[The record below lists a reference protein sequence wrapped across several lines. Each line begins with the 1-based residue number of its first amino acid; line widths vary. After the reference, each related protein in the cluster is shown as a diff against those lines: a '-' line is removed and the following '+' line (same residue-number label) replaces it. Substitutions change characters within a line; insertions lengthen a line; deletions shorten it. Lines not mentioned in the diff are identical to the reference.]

1 MSKTRA
7 VAVQRG
13 QLCLPESVA
22 NHMYP
27 VQRLLNTR
35 ATVLMEGRS
44 PLAHCLLGDATAAEM
59 VTWGITPPFTSCL
72 ERILMDIR
80 ELCLPDRLIDR
91 STDRP
96 TSATVWIGEVPLC
109 SVPRFTCLFHTLLAV
124 QFSRTPTSW
133 MLYATKA
140 LRRRVFG
147 IANGV
152 IFQYCDWCQI
162 SESNSLGVTCLDMGS
177 VSAVPLCSLVTIE
190 RYEKNHPI
198 SRFSSKP
205 VP

>member
-109 SVPRFTCLFHTLLAV
+109 SVPRFTCLFTLC
-124 QFSRTPTSW
+124 W
-133 MLYATKA
+133 
-140 LRRRVFG
+140 
-147 IANGV
+147 
-152 IFQYCDWCQI
+152 
-162 SESNSLGVTCLDMGS
+162 
-177 VSAVPLCSLVTIE
+177 LCSFREHQRPGCYMPRKRSVVECSGLQMVSYFSIA
-190 RYEKNHPI
+190 I
-198 SRFSSKP
+198 GVRFP
-205 VP
+205 RATALG